1 MLFLPITVFKLSCP
15 KHQDRLG
22 VSDTKSPFFMSKKP
36 FALTYIEYDEESGV
50 FGWVMALMSLSPV
63 YALRRLSHDSASLC
77 ALSAPPSSSIAI
89 STPASC
95 FWRWYDSLLPVFC
108 SSPAPY

>member
-1 MLFLPITVFKLSCP
+1 MGSTVVLAFEAPQFTWLVEPGEKVKMGQPI
-15 KHQDRLG
+15 G
-22 VSDTKSPFFMSKKP
+22 
-36 FALTYIEYDEESGV
+36 YIEYDEESGV

-108 SSPAPY
+108 SSPVPY